1 MKKII
6 LSILFLN
13 LFLYVN
19 AQQSW
24 NIALQA
30 TVDDNSIPVVNGVS
44 YNDIWGYVDGNGR
57 EYAIL
62 GSTKYTHFF
71 DVTNPQVPIEVD
83 RVEGKGNTN
92 WRDFKTY
99 GHYAYGVADD
109 HRGTLQIFDL
119 SDLPNSVTLV
129 YDKQDFF
136 SNCHNIYI
144 EEATGRLY
152 AVGSGIADI
161 VVLDLTTNPANPT
174 LLKNI
179 NLNEGYVHDLYVR
192 NGIAFSSHVYESS
205 LFVYDLSDVNN
216 VMTLGSL
223 TNYTAP
229 GLNHS
234 SWLSE
239 DGTILTLADETKNS
253 PVKIIDVSDLTD
265 MNEISTFKSTL
276 EENETGNPTNSIAH
290 NSFIVGNNFVVL
302 SYYHEGVQIYDISDP
317 QNPVRAGFYD
327 TEPANTNYSG
337 SIGCWGV
344 YPYLPSGNILAS
356 DVRHGLF
363 VLKPNF
369 SMVDTDCI
377 EDIVYEE
384 IVTDGQTLTLE
395 AKNSISLV
403 ADFHAQEG
411 SNFSAVIIDC
421 VLENI
426 GEEEAGKTALN
437 ELLFEKNSKP
447 NLELTNFTQNT
458 LSIYPNPFTTQF
470 KVVLENN
477 WEDKGMTIQLIDQ
490 LGKIIQPMVLSCG
503 IDCFTIETN
512 DLNNGIYTLFL
523 QSRDGKNRAQKI
535 VKME

>member
-1 MKKII
+1 MKKMI
-6 LSILFLN
+6 LSTLFLT
-13 LFLYVN
+13 LFLLVN

-30 TVDDNSIPVVNGVS
+30 TVDDNSIPTVSGVS
-44 YNDIWGYVDGNGR
+44 YNDIWGYADGNGR

-71 DVTNPQVPIEVD
+71 DVTNPQVPIEVG

-109 HRGTLQIFDL
+109 YRGTLQIFDL

-152 AVGSGIADI
+152 AVGTGRANI

-192 NGIAFSSHVYESS
+192 NNIAFSSHVYKSS
-205 LFVYDLSDVNN
+205 LLVYDLSDVNN
-216 VMTLGSL
+216 VVTLGSL
-223 TNYTAP
+223 TNYTSP

-234 SWLSE
+234 NWLSE

-265 MNEISTFKSTL
+265 MKEISNFKSTL

-302 SYYHEGVQIYDISDP
+302 SYYHDGVQIYDISDP
-317 QNPVRAGFYD
+317 QNPFRAGYYD
-327 TEPANTNYSG
+327 TEPANSNYNG
-337 SIGCWGV
+337 AAGCWGV

-369 SMVDTDCI
+369 CMVSTNCI
-377 EDIVYEE
+377 KDIVSDESVE
-384 IVTDGQTLTLE
+384 ATETLKLE
-395 AKNSISLV
+395 ANSSISLE
-403 ADFHAQEG
+403 AGFYAKKGSDFCA
-411 SNFSAVIIDC
+411 IIRGC
-421 VLENI
+421 CIPEAFR
-426 GEEEAGKTALN
+426 EEEEEKKNLN
-437 ELLFEKNSKP
+437 ELTTEKNSKP
-447 NLELTNFTQNT
+447 NLELTNITQNT

-470 KVVLENN
+470 KVVLEDD
-477 WEDKGMTIQLIDQ
+477 WAIKGLVDQ
-490 LGKIIQPMVLSCG
+490 LGKIIQPMVVSCG
-503 IDCFTIETN
+503 RNCVTVKAT

-523 QSRDGKNRAQKI
+523 QSRDGENRAQKI
-535 VKME
+535 IKVE